1 LGLDLWQVPWQDF
14 CRSTHALD
22 YDFLSPGE
30 QVVAQARCA
39 YLLGL
44 MSNKD
49 LVLLSASP
57 DAGAGMVEGSGVQG
71 EEDEGLDVWAKY
83 YKR

>member
-1 LGLDLWQVPWQDF
+1 
-14 CRSTHALD
+14 
-22 YDFLSPGE
+22 
-30 QVVAQARCA
+30 
-39 YLLGL
+39 

-71 EEDEGLDVWAKY
+71 EEDKGLDVWAKY